1 MDTKEALEVAF
12 NEVINR
18 YNLITSK
25 EWREWNTR
33 DEAEERMLLI
43 SGAILCKLKGGNTPP
58 DPGSK
63 VYVVMPDGTLLRKK
77 PNRASPD

>member
-43 SGAILCKLKGGNTPP
+43 AGSILCKLKGANTHPP
-58 DPGSK
+58 D
-63 VYVVMPDGTLLRKK
+63 
-77 PNRASPD
+77 

>member
-43 SGAILCKLKGGNTPP
+43 AGSILCKLKGANTHPP
-58 DPGSK
+58 DQEKTQS
-63 VYVVMPDGTLLRKK
+63 RK
-77 PNRASPD
+77 S

>member
-18 YNLITSK
+18 FNLITSK
-25 EWREWNTR
+25 EWRKWNTR

-43 SGAILCKLKGGNTPP
+43 AGAILCKLKRANTHPP
-58 DPGSK
+58 DQENTQS
-63 VYVVMPDGTLLRKK
+63 RK
-77 PNRASPD
+77 S